1 MDAGNVKVLDCFVST
16 FIRLSSNSFQNTVDI
31 KFVTRLRMGLCHLPV
46 YIFKHHFQDTLNLQC
61 NCGMDVKSCT
71 HFLLQS
77 PFLINKRCA
86 LISNLIKVDTQ
97 RSKLTLP
104 DTASNTVISSNFLVW
119 KLVRKAQFPNRP
131 KLWRNSAKKIGEIS
145 VFYAV

>member
-1 MDAGNVKVLDCFVST
+1 MPIKQGFLLQKFVFPRPQQTGTIWIMEAGNVKGLDCFVST
-16 FIRLSSNSFQNTVDI
+16 FIRLPSNSFQNTVDI

-77 PFLINKRCA
+77 PFLINKRCT

-104 DTASNTVISSNFLVW
+104 ALHQI
-119 KLVRKAQFPNRP
+119 P
-131 KLWRNSAKKIGEIS
+131 
-145 VFYAV
+145 

>member
-1 MDAGNVKVLDCFVST
+1 MPIKQGFLLQKFVFPRPQQTGTIWIMEAGNVKGLDCFVST

-104 DTASNTVISSNFLVW
+104 GTASNTVISSNFLV
-119 KLVRKAQFPNRP
+119 
-131 KLWRNSAKKIGEIS
+131 
-145 VFYAV
+145 